1 MTKSHKTS
9 PKRAMLLGLTLAL
22 PLGLAACAGDPAAEQ
37 ARLDAT
43 DHQNCLD
50 LGFKPDTEAYGNCR
64 LKLKEIRAKQEAD
77 NQRSPGINF
86 GVGFG
91 VSKGF

>member
-1 MTKSHKTS
+1 M
-9 PKRAMLLGLTLAL
+9 KRTLWKRVPAAGFVLALGLTMS
-22 PLGLAACAGDPAAEQ
+22 ACTTEADRAAER

-50 LGFKPDTEAYGNCR
+50 LGFRAGTEAYGNCR
-64 LKLKEIRAKQEAD
+64 LKMREIRARQETT
-77 NQRSPGINF
+77 RSPNVGF
-86 GVGFG
+86 GVGIG

>member
-1 MTKSHKTS
+1 MTTSHKTA
-9 PKRAMLLGLTLAL
+9 PKRAMLLGLSLGL
-22 PLGLAACAGDPAAEQ
+22 SLGLAACAGDPTAEQ

-64 LKLKEIRAKQEAD
+64 LKLREIRANQEAD
-77 NQRSPGINF
+77 NQRSPGFNF
-86 GVGFG
+86 GVGIG